1 VTFSKYLLAPILL
14 LSFSA
19 FAQTGVE
26 SETLKKDAPTI
37 ESDALS
43 DDAPPQEFPY
53 PNAKSEEQIS
63 TAPTEEPKPKVNLVQ
78 KSAAPR
84 PQAVLKIDPPKVIDE
99 EGTYL
104 YETSKETDERKVED
118 MKIPQAGPEPQQGA
132 LHLTPPLEIKAN
144 GDYFYGYE
152 KSTHDSAASLKLGYF
167 APPRI
172 QNPVSQFSFSDL
184 YTGNPIPTFFF
195 DYEFQF
201 NGRFG
206 ALGLRAGTGLFYST
220 GTGRFVHR
228 TDPERDPSARPD
240 ISFNFVMLP
249 NTLTALY
256 HFQYWEKQLFTPYVG
271 GGAGYFVFGE
281 IRDDGGSPKLGAA
294 PVGVVLGGLNILADG
309 IDPIASR
316 ELESE
321 YGISHVSIN
330 LEFSQIIG
338 LNPSYDFSSSVISAG
353 VNMEF

>member
-1 VTFSKYLLAPILL
+1 VKLGKYFLAPILL

-19 FAQTGVE
+19 LGQTSVE
-26 SETLKKDAPTI
+26 SENLKKDSPSI
-37 ESDALS
+37 ESDVLS

-53 PNAKSEEQIS
+53 PNAKSEEQIPA
-63 TAPTEEPKPKVNLVQ
+63 APKAQPKIVQ
-78 KSAAPR
+78 KSAKVL

-99 EGTYL
+99 DGTYV
-104 YETSKETDERKVED
+104 YGTSNEVDERKVED
-118 MKIPQAGPEPQQGA
+118 MKLPPPRPEPRQSA
-132 LHLTPPLEIKAN
+132 LHLTPPLEIKAS

-167 APPRI
+167 APPGIR
-172 QNPVSQFSFSDL
+172 NPTSGFSFTDL
-184 YTGNPIPTFFF
+184 YTGNPIPTLFF
-195 DYEFQF
+195 DYEFQL

-220 GTGRFVHR
+220 GTGRFVHS
-228 TDPERDPSARPD
+228 DVERSASARPD

-249 NTLTALY
+249 NTATALY

-281 IRDDGGSPKLGAA
+281 LRDDGGGPKLGGAA
-294 PVGVVLGGLNILADG
+294 VGVALGGLNILADG

-321 YGISHVSIN
+321 YGISHISIN
-330 LEFSQIIG
+330 LEFSQIVG